1 MEVDSEKKRNLAGE
15 NPDIIDVMSSIHLW
29 KADDR
34 GGSLFPNSQAA
45 MQFYKRRWTLVTGAQ
60 DNGEI
65 YAVRQI
71 KLKAIVNFTRE

>member
-1 MEVDSEKKRNLAGE
+1 
-15 NPDIIDVMSSIHLW
+15 
-29 KADDR
+29 
-34 GGSLFPNSQAA
+34 